1 MKVARWTMRGP
12 VAALG
17 IAAALALSAAGPAMA
32 AGKTYVMKLSTATLN
47 DTQHEY
53 LKRLAAAVEKASN
66 GQVKAQVYPA
76 SQLGSIQ
83 RQVEGVQFGSIQ
95 VYVGPPEFMAGIDPR
110 FEVLSAPGVFDS
122 MAHATK
128 VIRDPEFS
136 KAFLS
141 IGAKKGLVG
150 ATLFMSAPTAF
161 DMRQPIRHLAD
172 LRGKKVRVLA
182 SKFQMAQLSKLG
194 AVGVPMTLGDV
205 LPALQQG
212 TIDGAM
218 SVVPVLEALHYYDAA
233 KYMTETNHSMVI
245 SEAVI
250 SKKWLDSLPANVRK
264 LVVDQAAKVG
274 PTVDDFAIKFFEDSR
289 KRWKEHGGELIEL
302 PPAEHAKMMKALA
315 TVGPDVVKSSP
326 PLKKIYDLMVATANR
341 TRSK

>member
-1 MKVARWTMRGP
+1 
-12 VAALG
+12 
-17 IAAALALSAAGPAMA
+17 
-32 AGKTYVMKLSTATLN
+32 MKLSTATLN

-53 LKRLAAAVEKASN
+53 CKRLAAAVEKASN
-66 GQVKAQVYPA
+66 GQIKGQVYPA

-83 RQVEGVQFGSIQ
+83 RQIEGVQFGSIQ

-128 VIRDPEFS
+128 AIRDPEFS

-161 DMRQPIRHLAD
+161 DMRQPVRHLAEFK
-172 LRGKKVRVLA
+172 GKKVRVLA
-182 SKFQMAQLSKLG
+182 SKFQMAQLSKIG

-218 SVVPVLEALHYYDAA
+218 SVVPVLDALHYCDAA
-233 KYMTETNHSMVI
+233 KYFTETNHSMVV
-245 SEAVI
+245 SMVVV
-250 SKKWLDSLPANVRK
+250 SKKWLDTLPANLRK
-264 LVVDQAAKVG
+264 IVVDQAAKVG
-274 PTVDDFAIKFFEDSR
+274 PTMDDFAVKFFENSR
-289 KRWKEHGGELIEL
+289 KKWKDHGGELIEL
-302 PPAEHAKMMKALA
+302 PADEHAKMMKNLA

-326 PLKKIYDLMVATANR
+326 ALKKIYDLMVAAAKR
-341 TRSK
+341 TR